1 MKKLFI
7 GLASAS
13 MLTAASAASAQVVHL
28 NSATNPVGNS
38 YTYSTGSG
46 NVTATGYTAPSTQ
59 TGLYSKSNVSI
70 LDENGIGLVSD
81 PSGQNEI
88 SDSGSTWSSALS
100 PGGSFIQLDFSGLN
114 AGTLVSFLM
123 GSTTAGEGWTVFGTN
138 TAGCGATVG
147 CGTHIVSGTGDGV
160 WTSLGVPAFTYYDFY
175 ATGTS
180 GGNASNV
187 LLGELNLSAVPEPA
201 TWAMMLI
208 GFGAIGFAARRGR
221 KAALA
226 QLA

>member
-13 MLTAASAASAQVVHL
+13 MLTAASAASAQVVNM
-28 NSATNPVGNS
+28 NSATNPVGTTH
-38 YTYSTGSG
+38 TYMTTSG
-46 NVTATGYTAPSTQ
+46 NIVATGYSAPDDTV
-59 TGLYSKSNVSI
+59 GLYSKSGGG
-70 LDENGIGLVSD
+70 DENGIGLVND
-81 PSGQNEI
+81 PSGQHEI
-88 SDSGSTWSSALS
+88 SDAGATWSAAGA

-114 AGTLVSFLM
+114 AGTVVQFLM
-123 GSTTAGEGWTVFGTN
+123 GSTTAGEGWQVMGTN
-138 TAGCGATVG
+138 DAGCATLGVG
-147 CGTHIVSGTGDGV
+147 CGTAIANGSAEGV

-187 LLGELNLSAVPEPA
+187 LLSELNLSAVPEPA
-201 TWAMMLI
+201 TWAMMLV
-208 GFGAIGFAARRGR
+208 GFGAIGFAARRSR
-221 KAALA
+221 KVALA